1 MKVSTH
7 IIVQV
12 LLMVVS
18 IGTMVTGQVPAKYQ
32 PLIVGMVS
40 LAQGVI
46 AWINHYYTPSGT
58 VLPPTA

>member
-7 IIVQV
+7 VIVQV

-18 IGTMVTGQVPAKYQ
+18 IGTMVTGQVPTKYQ
-32 PLIVGMVS
+32 PLIVGVVS